1 MKRFYRVALEKSI
14 NLTNQIQRSKIV
26 LERGRI
32 FLQEFDQKYTNRTVW
47 NGEIVLFY
55 D

>member
-1 MKRFYRVALEKSI
+1 MKRFYRVELEKSI
-14 NLTNQIQRSKIV
+14 NLTNQIQKSKI
-26 LERGRI
+26 LERTGRI